1 MRPLSA
7 RERKL
12 IAVALLIAAIA
23 LVWLA
28 VVDPILSGF
37 ASRAGRRE
45 MLLQR
50 QAYAQRMIASIPR
63 LRRQAERQRSTLRD
77 FAIAAPDAARAGD
90 MLAERLR
97 TAIESTGGEFRA
109 SDRAAAPPGLAS
121 VRVDAR
127 LSLDQL
133 VALLG
138 RLQNDPPF
146 LVVESLTIAADRA
159 LIENSLGELD
169 IRLEVSIPFGASAA

>member
-12 IAVALLIAAIA
+12 IAVALLIAALAIA
-23 LVWLA
+23 WLG
-28 VVDPILSGF
+28 VVNPILSGF
-37 ASRAGRRE
+37 AARAERRE
-45 MLLQR
+45 LLLQR
-50 QAYAQRMIASIPR
+50 QAYAQRLIASIPR
-63 LRRQAERQRSTLRD
+63 LRRQAERQRSSLRD
-77 FAIAAPDAARAGD
+77 FAIAAPDPARAGD
-90 MLAERLR
+90 MVAERLR
-97 TAIESTGGEFRA
+97 TEIENAGGEFRA
-109 SDRAAAPPGLAS
+109 SDRAAAPPGI
-121 VRVDAR
+121 VRVRADAR

-169 IRLEVSIPFGASAA
+169 VRLEVSIPFGASAT